1 MGLIDEGLDF
11 PPEPGNPVPPWK
23 VLIVDDEPEVHQVTR
38 LVLANFSFSDR
49 PLQLI
54 SAYSSVEAESLLREH
69 TDTAVVLLDVVMETE
84 QAGLNLVR
92 AIRDR
97 LDNHFVRIVLRTGQ
111 PGQAPEHEV
120 VATYD
125 INDYKEKTELTA
137 QKLSTTLYAALRA
150 YRDMRTI
157 EASRRGLELVI
168 KASSEVFSHHHPQ
181 HFASIVLAKLSELI
195 GVEGGAL
202 CCRIAH
208 PNGSLPEHFQVTA
221 ASGDFARYLSGN
233 AEEKLP
239 GHMVQSLH
247 RAFSKKQHVF
257 SDDHYVLHFSDSDA
271 TEALLYVGEA
281 HQLDVHAHQLMR
293 VFCSNVAIAYENL
306 HLNKELFDSQLDMLY
321 LLAGAA
327 ETRSRETANHVRR
340 VGIIAAMLGRLH
352 GLDEATCE
360 LLNYA
365 APLHDIG
372 KIGIPDAILNKPG
385 AHTPEETRIMRTHA
399 ELGARL
405 LSGSRRPIFQ
415 LAAQIA
421 LTHHENFDGSGYPQA
436 LAGEDIPVAG
446 RITALA
452 DVFDALGSQRCYKDP
467 WPDDAIRA
475 YIAEQRGCK
484 FDPVLTDLLFEN
496 WNEVIALRQ
505 ELPDT

>member
-1 MGLIDEGLDF
+1 
-11 PPEPGNPVPPWK
+11 
-23 VLIVDDEPEVHQVTR
+23 
-38 LVLANFSFSDR
+38 
-49 PLQLI
+49 
-54 SAYSSVEAESLLREH
+54 
-69 TDTAVVLLDVVMETE
+69 
-84 QAGLNLVR
+84 
-92 AIRDR
+92 
-97 LDNHFVRIVLRTGQ
+97 
-111 PGQAPEHEV
+111 
-120 VATYD
+120 
-125 INDYKEKTELTA
+125 
-137 QKLSTTLYAALRA
+137 AALRA

-181 HFASIVLAKLSELI
+181 HFASVVLAKLTELI
-195 GVEGGAL
+195 GVEGSAL

-221 ASGDFARYLSGN
+221 ASGDFSRYLSGN

-271 TEALLYVGEA
+271 SEALLYVGES

-306 HLNKELFDSQLDMLY
+306 HLNQELFDSQLDVLY

-340 VGIIAAMLGRLH
+340 VGILAAMLGRLH
-352 GLDEATCE
+352 GVDETTCE

-372 KIGIPDAILNKPG
+372 KIGIPDA
-385 AHTPEETRIMRTHA
+385 
-399 ELGARL
+399 L
-405 LSGSRRPIFQ
+405 L
-415 LAAQIA
+415 
-421 LTHHENFDGSGYPQA
+421 D
-436 LAGEDIPVAG
+436 
-446 RITALA
+446 
-452 DVFDALGSQRCYKDP
+452 
-467 WPDDAIRA
+467 
-475 YIAEQRGCK
+475 
-484 FDPVLTDLLFEN
+484 
-496 WNEVIALRQ
+496 
-505 ELPDT
+505 

>member
-11 PPEPGNPVPPWK
+11 PLEPSRSVPPWK

-49 PLQLI
+49 PLQLF

-92 AIRDR
+92 AIRGR

-181 HFASIVLAKLSELI
+181 HFASVVLTKLGELI
-195 GVEGGAL
+195 GVEGGAH

-208 PNGSLPEHFQVTA
+208 PNGILPEHFQVTA

-239 GHMVQSLH
+239 AHMVQSLH

-271 TEALLYVGEA
+271 SEALLYVGEA
-281 HQLDVHAHQLMR
+281 HQLDAHAHQLMR

-306 HLNKELFDSQLDMLY
+306 HLNQELFDSQLDMLY

-340 VGIIAAMLGRLH
+340 VGILAAMLGRLH
-352 GLDEATCE
+352 GLDETTCE

-385 AHTPEETRIMRTHA
+385 PHTPEETKVMRTHA
-399 ELGARL
+399 ELGAKL
-405 LSGSRRPIFQ
+405 LSGSRRPVFQ

-421 LTHHENFDGSGYPQA
+421 LTHHENFDGSGYPHA
-436 LAGEDIPVAG
+436 LAGEDIPIAG

-475 YIAEQRGCK
+475 YITEQRGRK
-484 FDPVLTDLLFEN
+484 FDPALTDLLFDN
-496 WNEVIALRQ
+496 WGEVVALRQ
-505 ELPDT
+505 DLPDT

>member
-1 MGLIDEGLDF
+1 MGLIDESLEF
-11 PPEPGNPVPPWK
+11 QLEPTRSAPPWK
-23 VLIVDDEPEVHQVTR
+23 VLVVDDEPEVHQVTR
-38 LVLANFSFSDR
+38 LVLANFQFSDR
-49 PLQLI
+49 PVQLF
-54 SAYSSVEAESLLREH
+54 SAFSSVEAESLLREH

-92 AIRDR
+92 AIRGR

-181 HFASIVLAKLSELI
+181 HFASVVLAKLTELI
-195 GVEGGAL
+195 GVEGSAL

-221 ASGDFARYLSGN
+221 ASGDFSRYLSGN

-271 TEALLYVGEA
+271 SEALLYVGES

-306 HLNKELFDSQLDMLY
+306 HLNQELFDSQLDMLY

-340 VGIIAAMLGRLH
+340 VGILAAMLGRLH

-385 AHTPEETRIMRTHA
+385 PHTPEETTIMRTHA
-399 ELGARL
+399 ELGAKL
-405 LSGSRRPIFQ
+405 LSGSRRPVFQ

-421 LTHHENFDGSGYPQA
+421 LTHHENFDGSGYPHA
-436 LAGEDIPVAG
+436 LVGDDIPVAG

-452 DVFDALGSQRCYKDP
+452 DVFDALGSRRCYKEP
-467 WPDDAIRA
+467 WPDEEIRA
-475 YIAEQRGCK
+475 YIAGQRGRK
-484 FDPVLTDLLFEN
+484 FDPALTDLLFDN
-496 WNEVIALRQ
+496 WSEVVALRQ
-505 ELPDT
+505 QLPDT